1 MLWQR
6 ERNRKTLISSFWGVE
21 IHRRLENDKHQDF
34 FYGQTNKNE
43 SFYYKHHCCWGFA
56 LSLSLCII
64 IGELEE
70 GWEKIELAFM
80 AQFNPYSNELSLE
93 FHEFITP

>member
-56 LSLSLCII
+56 LYSLCII

-70 GWEKIELAFM
+70 GWEK
-80 AQFNPYSNELSLE
+80 
-93 FHEFITP
+93 

>member
-56 LSLSLCII
+56 LSLCII

-70 GWEKIELAFM
+70 GWEKNRTCFYG
-80 AQFNPYSNELSLE
+80 PV
-93 FHEFITP
+93 

>member
-56 LSLSLCII
+56 LCII